1 MALHELE
8 VLPDA
13 SAAAERFAKLLAER
27 ARRVV
32 AEQGSF
38 TAALSG
44 GSGPWEAFRLLA
56 GEDVPWD
63 AVELFQVDERVAP
76 HGDDARNLTHLEES
90 LPSAAWARM
99 YPMPVEAG
107 DLDAAAA
114 EYAALLPEALDLA
127 HLGLGPDGHTA
138 SLVPGDPVLDV
149 RDADVALTGIYQ
161 GRRRMT
167 LTYPAISRSRL
178 VLWLVTGGEKAGM
191 LARLWAGDISIPA
204 GRVRSDRSV
213 VLADRAAAVQVD
225 RSSKPVVA

>member
-13 SAAAERFAKLLAER
+13 SAAAERFATLLAER
-27 ARRVV
+27 ARRIV
-32 AEQGSF
+32 AERGSF
-38 TAALSG
+38 AAALSG

-76 HGDDARNLTHLEES
+76 QGDDARNLTHLEES

-114 EYAALLPEALDLA
+114 EYAALLPEVLDLA

-138 SLVPGDPVLDV
+138 SLVPGDAVLDV
-149 RDADVALTGIYQ
+149 RDRDVALTAGEYQ
-161 GRRRMT
+161 GTRRMT
-167 LTYPAISRSRL
+167 LTYAMIDRSREL
-178 VLWLVTGGEKAGM
+178 LWLVTGDSKVEPLK
-191 LARLWAGDISIPA
+191 LLLAGDPSIPA
-204 GRVRSDRSV
+204 GRVRAGRSLIV
-213 VLADRAAAVQVD
+213 ADRAAAGEKS
-225 RSSKPVVA
+225 R